1 MDAALIAAEQ
11 RVARGQQHEAA
22 VADNVEHHDDACA
35 VLRQTVEE
43 EAAEYTGQD
52 RQTDQHNERIEEGLE
67 SGREEVDHRTDDHR
81 EDREHNAD
89 ILADRDQLFI
99 AGVLVDEF
107 LVDVHREH
115 GVYRVEHRVERGQ
128 DRAEHNG
135 CEKAHD
141 RLGNNAGDQCRICV
155 IHHGYLR
162 ALDVEDRVSD
172 NARQREEHEA
182 ENLEECTVERTLLCF
197 LEVFSSEYALDERL
211 MRAPRLEAEEYQTEE
226 YGRPRNRRCFALRG
240 CDGVEHIG
248 VVVDQVAHAVHDGN
262 AAVAAGGMAEHVER
276 EERDHQSADQQTD
289 AVDSIRYRN
298 RLQTAED
305 GVDRTDDGDQ
315 NAENNDRLELGNAE
329 RAGQVENVFK
339 YQRTGVQNDR
349 NLHEQVQNNVR
360 DGEPQLGGSVVAL
373 AEQLRNGGNAA
384 FQVARR
390 GKQRQHD
397 QRGGCHD
404 LECHRAHADRPGLSV
419 RTDKL
424 LCGEVG
430 QQQRACDND
439 TRQTASCQKVAVS
452 GGLVIALGLNIGDDR
467 N

>member
-1 MDAALIAAEQ
+1 MHEVHDEHLERPQDRYGVQVVDAALIAAEQ

-22 VADNVEHHDDACA
+22 VADNVEHHDEACA
-35 VLRQTVEE
+35 VLRQAVEE
-43 EAAEYTGQD
+43 EAAEYAGQN
-52 RQTDQHNERIEEGLE
+52 RQANQHNERVEEGLE
-67 SGREEVDHRTDDHR
+67 TGREEVDHRTDDHR

-89 ILADRDQLFI
+89 IFADRDQLFI

-115 GVYRVEHRVERGQ
+115 GVDRVEHRVERGQ
-128 DRAEHNG
+128 DCAEHNG

-141 RLGNNAGDQCRICV
+141 RLGNNAGDQCRVSIV
-155 IHHGYLR
+155 HHGYLR

-172 NARQREEHEA
+172 NARQRKEHKA
-182 ENLEECTVERTLLCF
+182 EDFQERAVECTLLCF
-197 LEVFSSEYALDERL
+197 LEVFSGEYALDERL
-211 MRAPRLEAEEYQTEE
+211 VGAPGLEAEEYQTEE
-226 YGRPRNRRCFALRG
+226 YGRPRNRRCFALCG

-262 AAVAAGGMAEHVER
+262 AAVAAGGMTEHVER

-289 AVDSIRYRN
+289 AVDGIRYRN

-384 FQVARR
+384 FEIARR

-397 QRGGCHD
+397 QRGRRHD
-404 LECHRAHADRPGLSV
+404 FERHRTHTNRPGLAV
-419 RTDKL
+419 CADKL

-430 QQQRACDND
+430 QQQRACNDNA
-439 TRQTASCQKVAVS
+439 R
-452 GGLVIALGLNIGDDR
+452 
-467 N
+467 

>member
-1 MDAALIAAEQ
+1 MHGALVAAEQ
-11 RVARGQQHEAA
+11 RIAGRQEHEAA
-22 VADNVEHHDDACA
+22 VADNVEHHDEACA

-89 ILADRDQLFI
+89 ILADRDKLFI

-172 NARQREEHEA
+172 NARQRKEHKA

-197 LEVFSSEYALDERL
+197 LEVFSSEHALDERL

-226 YGRPRNRRCFALRG
+226 YGRPRNRRCFTLCRS
-240 CDGVEHIG
+240 DGVEHIG

-262 AAVAAGGMAEHVER
+262 AAVAAGGMTEHVER

-289 AVDSIRYRN
+289 AVDGIRYRN
-298 RLQTAED
+298 RFQTAED
-305 GVDRTDDGDQ
+305 GVD
-315 NAENNDRLELGNAE
+315 
-329 RAGQVENVFK
+329 
-339 YQRTGVQNDR
+339 
-349 NLHEQVQNNVR
+349 
-360 DGEPQLGGSVVAL
+360 
-373 AEQLRNGGNAA
+373 
-384 FQVARR
+384 
-390 GKQRQHD
+390 
-397 QRGGCHD
+397 
-404 LECHRAHADRPGLSV
+404 
-419 RTDKL
+419 
-424 LCGEVG
+424 
-430 QQQRACDND
+430 
-439 TRQTASCQKVAVS
+439 
-452 GGLVIALGLNIGDDR
+452 
-467 N
+467 